1 MQESASFNYQDFL
14 TSEAIN
20 LTNCDREPIHIPGLI
35 QPHGV
40 LLVLREPELKILQV
54 SENVEQI
61 LGITA
66 ENLIGKSL
74 GVLLSQGKVKEIA
87 QYLTQDTLKVFNPL
101 NLKIKRV
108 AAASANQKAHWQS
121 FKVMMHRSEGLL
133 LMELELS
140 RINTSKEVLKFYHL
154 LEEAIAQLRTAENFD
169 DLLAIIV
176 KQVRLITGF
185 DRVIIYQFASDHSG
199 VVVAEEN
206 ANHLNSYLGLHYPA
220 SDIPQQARQLYYNS
234 WLRLIP
240 NVNYQ
245 PASLIPANN
254 PINGTPLNLSHA
266 NLRSVS
272 PLHIE
277 YLQNMGVAASMS
289 ISLINEKRLWGLI
302 ACHHHTPKFVD
313 YETRKACEFLGQF
326 ASIELVYQQEHELNR
341 YRSQVKLIQEQ
352 LRTNLSQEVG
362 SIEAVFQSNTEALLN
377 LVHAQGAAIIL
388 HNEVSLIGATPS
400 MEDVQALVTW
410 LLHEHCQPI
419 FVTDSLPQLYPQAQQ
434 FAMIASGI
442 LAISILLQQKSYHII
457 WFRPEQ
463 IQIVNWAGNPHKP
476 VSISSDGEMR
486 LTPRKSFELWQQT
499 VQETSLPWESA
510 EMEAALEMRNTLM
523 LAVLEF
529 SQVALEQAAERAAIA
544 NLAKSQFLAKMSHE
558 LRTPMNAILGF
569 TQLMVRDR
577 QTPEQF
583 QEHLSIITRSGEH
596 LLGLIND
603 VLEMSRIEAGQLVLN
618 ESCFN
623 LHRLLHLLNEMFAL
637 KAIEKGLCLQIE
649 QDATVPRYV
658 WGDEAK
664 LRQIL
669 INLLG
674 NAIKFTTSGSVTL
687 RVQALATCDRN
698 KLQPCSALDCLSH
711 CHPPEIKPSIILLLE
726 VEDTGCGITPSDLE
740 SIFEA
745 FMQTERGRNA
755 QGTGL
760 GLSISRQFARLMGGN
775 ITVNSSLNQGS
786 TFTCEV
792 LLHLVD
798 AVDLVESETTH
809 HVIGLEPGQPIYRI
823 LIVEDVL
830 ENRQLL
836 VKLLESVGFEVCAV
850 GNGAEAIAMW
860 QEWHPHLIWMDI
872 QMPVMDGYTATQRIR
887 ATAGGEDVMIIAL
900 TAYAFEQD
908 RIASLQAGCNDH
920 IGKPFTETL
929 LFEKMAQYLG
939 VRYLYSEVSA
949 TDSSRE
955 TSLNKPLTTQDLQV
969 MPSEWIDQVHE
980 AALDL
985 NDARLY
991 ELIAEI
997 PTEQKILAD
1006 NFKYL
1011 VDNLQLEAIIN
1022 LSDLNL

>member
-1 MQESASFNYQDFL
+1 MQESELFNYPDFL

-87 QYLTQDTLKVFNPL
+87 QYLRQDTLKVFNPL

-499 VQETSLPWESA
+499 VKETSLPWQSA

-544 NLAKSQFLAKMSHE
+544 NRAKSQFLAKMSHE

-623 LHRLLHLLNEMFAL
+623 LHRLLHSLNEMFAL
-637 KAIEKGLCLQIE
+637 KAIEKGLYLQIE

-687 RVQALATCDRN
+687 RVQALPASNPTVT
-698 KLQPCSALDCLSH
+698 QP
-711 CHPPEIKPSIILLLE
+711 KPSIILVLE
-726 VEDTGCGITPSDLE
+726 VEDTGCGIAPSDLE

-798 AVDLVESETTH
+798 GVDLVESETTH

-872 QMPVMDGYTATQRIR
+872 QMPIMDGYTATQQIR
-887 ATAGGEDVMIIAL
+887 ATAGGEDVIIIAL

-908 RIASLQAGCNDH
+908 RIASMQAGCNDH
-920 IGKPFTETL
+920 IAKPFTETM
-929 LFEKMAQYLG
+929 LFEKMAQYLR
-939 VRYLYSEVSA
+939 VRYVYSEVI
-949 TDSSRE
+949 TPDSNIV
-955 TSLNKPLTTQDLQV
+955 TSLKKPLTTQDLQV
-969 MPSEWIDQVHE
+969 MPLEWINQVHE
-980 AALDL
+980 AALNLD
-985 NDARLY
+985 DARIY
-991 ELIAEI
+991 KLIAEI
-997 PTEQKILAD
+997 PTEEITLAESL
-1006 NFKYL
+1006 KYL
-1011 VDNLQLEAIIN
+1011 LNNFQLEAIIN
-1022 LSDLNL
+1022 LSDLKL

>member
-1 MQESASFNYQDFL
+1 MQESASFNYPDFF
-14 TSEAIN
+14 TSEPID
-20 LTNCDREPIHIPGLI
+20 LSNCDREPIHIPGLI

-40 LLVLREPELKILQV
+40 LLSLREPELEILQV

-61 LGITA
+61 LGINA

-74 GVLLSQGKVKEIA
+74 SVLLSQTKVKEIS
-87 QYLTQDTLKVFNPL
+87 QYLTQNNLKIFNPL
-101 NLKIKRV
+101 NLKIKQL

-133 LMELELS
+133 VMELEPS
-140 RINTSKEVLKFYHL
+140 RISTTKQVLQFYHL
-154 LEEAIAQLRTAENFD
+154 LEEAIAQIRDAESFN
-169 DLLAIIV
+169 DLLEIIV

-185 DRVIIYQFASDHSG
+185 DRVLIYQFASDNSG

-240 NVNYQ
+240 DVNYQ
-245 PASLIPANN
+245 PAKLIPSHN
-254 PINGTPLNLSHA
+254 PITGTSLNLSQA
-266 NLRSVS
+266 NFRSVS

-302 ACHHHTPKFVD
+302 ACHHHTPKFID

-341 YRSQVKLIQEQ
+341 YRSQVKLIQEE

-362 SIEAVFQSNTEALLN
+362 FIEAVFQRHEESLLN

-388 HNEVSLIGATPS
+388 DNTISLRGATPS
-400 MEDVQALVTW
+400 IKDVQALVTW
-410 LLHEHCQPI
+410 LLQEHCQPI

-434 FAMIASGI
+434 FPMIASGI

-476 VSISSDGEMR
+476 VSISTDGEIR
-486 LTPRKSFELWQQT
+486 LTPRKSFELWQET
-499 VQETSLPWESA
+499 VKETSLPWESA

-529 SQVALEQAAERAAIA
+529 SQAALEQAAERAAIA
-544 NLAKSQFLAKMSHE
+544 NRAKSQFLAKMSHE

-596 LLGLIND
+596 LLALIND
-603 VLEMSRIEAGQLVLN
+603 VLEMSRIEAGQLLLN
-618 ESCFN
+618 DSCFN
-623 LHRLLHLLNEMFAL
+623 LHRLLHSLNEMFAL
-637 KAIEKGLCLQIE
+637 KASQKGLHLQTE

-674 NAIKFTTSGSVTL
+674 NAIKFTTSGTVTL
-687 RVQALATCDRN
+687 RVQALPASNPTVT
-698 KLQPCSALDCLSH
+698 QP
-711 CHPPEIKPSIILLLE
+711 KPSINLLLE
-726 VEDTGCGITPSDLE
+726 VEDTGCGIAPSDLE

-745 FMQTERGRNA
+745 FMQTEKGRNA

-775 ITVNSSLNQGS
+775 ITVNSTLNQGS

-792 LLHLVD
+792 FLHLVD
-798 AVDLVESETTH
+798 AVDLAEPEATR
-809 HVIGLEPGQPIYRI
+809 HVIALEPGQPTYRI

-850 GNGAEAIAMW
+850 ENGAEAIAMW

-872 QMPVMDGYTATQRIR
+872 QMPVMDGYTATQQIR
-887 ATAGGEDVMIIAL
+887 ATAGKEDVIIIAL

-920 IGKPFTETL
+920 LAKPFTETL
-929 LFEKMAQYLG
+929 LFEKMAQHLG
-939 VRYLYSEVSA
+939 LRYVYSEVI
-949 TDSSRE
+949 TPDSNIV
-955 TSLNKPLTTQDLQV
+955 TSPKKPLTTQDLQV

-997 PTEQKILAD
+997 PTEQKTLAD
-1006 NFKYL
+1006 SFKYL
-1011 VDNLQLEAIIN
+1011 VDHLQLEEIIN